1 MCRTDGLQASLRESV
16 MSSSSSSAVLSL
28 EAAANDALD
37 EIDVHIGRR
46 LRRRRNLMGLTLQD
60 LGDACGVG
68 FQQIQKYECAA
79 IRLTAGRLWQ
89 LADALQVPVSYFYQG
104 LPSAEAADP
113 EQPPRNPHLDTAET
127 RDLVQ
132 AYAGLD
138 AQSRRCLLDLAVAL
152 GGDSE
157 G

>member
-1 MCRTDGLQASLRESV
+1 
-16 MSSSSSSAVLSL
+16 MSSSSRPAVLSL
-28 EAAANDALD
+28 EPAANDALD

-68 FQQIQKYECAA
+68 FQQIQKYECAGV
-79 IRLTAGRLWQ
+79 RLTAGRLWQ
-89 LADALQVPVSYFYQG
+89 LADRLQVPVSYFYQG
-104 LPSAEAADP
+104 LPGADAASL
-113 EQPPRNPHLDTAET
+113 ERRPRNLHLDSAET

-132 AYAGLD
+132 AYVGLD

-152 GGDSE
+152 GSDDE